1 MGMTD
6 DDEELNNSESG
17 NKYSFLAEGQ
27 EFSAGDVD
35 FSDPAALLRRQ
46 K

>member
-6 DDEELNNSESG
+6 DDEEISESG